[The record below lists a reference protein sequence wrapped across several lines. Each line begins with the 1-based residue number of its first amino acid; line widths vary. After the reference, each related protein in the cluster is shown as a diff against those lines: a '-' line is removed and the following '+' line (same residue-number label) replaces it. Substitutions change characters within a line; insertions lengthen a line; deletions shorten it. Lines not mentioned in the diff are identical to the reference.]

1 MKKIASSTSM
11 FLSDLALRLSLFIV
25 FFAGAY
31 EQLFIKGVSSFSLA
45 NGLPVFVGYVTII
58 AEFLAAIGIM
68 LGLFLF
74 SKDQKG
80 VITRV
85 SGALISVIMLGA
97 IIMLKWTI
105 LEKNIFV
112 GINSMQTEIPLL
124 ALGLYYLIIGNRST
138 S

>member
-1 MKKIASSTSM
+1 MKKLASSTST
-11 FLSDLALRLSLFIV
+11 FLADLALRVSLFIV

-31 EQLFIKGVSSFSLA
+31 EQLFIKGIKAFSLA
-45 NGLPVFVGYVTII
+45 NGLPIFVGYVTVI
-58 AEFLAAIGIM
+58 AEILAAIGIM
-68 LGLFLF
+68 VGLFLF

-80 VITRV
+80 LITRI

-105 LEKNIFV
+105 LEKDIFV

-124 ALGLYYLIIGNRST
+124 AMGLYYLILGNKSKN
-138 S
+138 